1 MKLHIQDPGNADSPF
16 LQEKILELCQSA
28 TFGAGAFAFVTAEG
42 VKLLLGDDIFEDFLR
57 RGKFE
62 LIVGVDA
69 ITNPAALAALKA
81 RIAEFRSLDVKVFLN
96 DRKQTTF
103 HPKFC
108 WFTVGHSTLLL
119 IGSGNLTFKGLRGN
133 WEAFGVGE
141 LQGDAAS
148 AVQSQ
153 WAGWRSAN
161 SSRLRRV
168 DDPDVVAKAEAN
180 VRRAELVVAAE
191 EEAEAE
197 PPAAAPPTLKPMPEI
212 RLTGRVDD
220 VLIAEIPRAG
230 DRWNQA
236 NFNLETFR
244 NYFGAE
250 PGILRRIVLQHV
262 ESNGDLGTVE
272 NRQSVSVVSQ
282 NYRFE
287 LDAASGLR
295 YPSSGRPIAVF
306 VRIAARTFRY
316 RLVMPSDPNHSILDA
331 LLRSLWKGPSS
342 RMRRVVTNS
351 DLLKEA
357 WPNAPLWVKPLEVQD
372 PSVPVQNV

>member
-1 MKLHIQDPGNADSPF
+1 
-16 LQEKILELCQSA
+16 
-28 TFGAGAFAFVTAEG
+28 
-42 VKLLLGDDIFEDFLR
+42 
-57 RGKFE
+57 
-62 LIVGVDA
+62 
-69 ITNPAALAALKA
+69 
-81 RIAEFRSLDVKVFLN
+81 
-96 DRKQTTF
+96 
-103 HPKFC
+103 
-108 WFTVGHSTLLL
+108 
-119 IGSGNLTFKGLRGN
+119 LTFKGLRGN